1 VILNRYSVNYLTF
14 NIIFQRNDLVYLRPY
29 SERQVKLHRII
40 KKLKEKRHMSLKS
53 IADKLNALRIKTHRG
68 NTFSSG
74 SIHSILKRKKERD
87 KWIEEVHNK
96 EFPIQILNFDLS

>member
-1 VILNRYSVNYLTF
+1 M
-14 NIIFQRNDLVYLRPY
+14 VYLRPY

-87 KWIEEVHNK
+87 KWIDEIRNK